1 MKGRSASK
9 IKLTSYDELL
19 GGGEETNDIQQVSLE
34 HLHSFENH
42 PFQVNDDEAMAE
54 LVESVKEEG
63 ILTALLVRPLGD
75 GEYEI
80 IAGHRRRHAA
90 QLAGLKEVPVIIRNM
105 DQDTAV
111 RAMVDSN
118 LQRPNILP
126 SEKAF
131 AYRMKMEAMNHQGT
145 SGGISAKDI
154 GKNANDSARQV
165 YRYIRLT
172 YLMNYFQG
180 MECDMYSFYRI
191 PKLLFT
197 SEYFKNLSCEAK
209 VLYGLM
215 LDRMSLSIKNRWF
228 DEEDRAYIF
237 FSVEEIMEML
247 NCGRNKAVNCL
258 KELDQEKGIGLIEKR
273 RIGLGK
279 TNVIYVKNFSLTEY
293 PDEPAIFDSEETP
306 ENVAERKENTE
317 TEIEEYAKKEPEKP
331 VNTQK
336 FEKQTSG
343 SLKNKLQEVLKTNFK
358 EFEKQTSR
366 SLENKLQE
374 VSKTN
379 CNNTE
384 YNYTEFSENESYQYL
399 SEQEKGRDRIQER
412 NEYRQLI
419 HDNIEY
425 EILCQ
430 SYGTGRVEELVEL
443 MLDAICSTKTYQQI
457 NGEAVPTQVV
467 KSRLLKVGY
476 EHIQYVFFSLDR
488 STSKVKNIRQY
499 MLTVLYN
506 APATINQFY
515 DSNHSLPVDYAKSCP
530 YLMSFMKKYKIK
542 EQIEKYYIKHPDEFG
557 SEREQS
563 LLWLNRNK
571 INKYDELPKTNARLS
586 TFSCPRRSAISNGAT
601 PISTSILAWEWRRS

>member
-1 MKGRSASK
+1 MS
-9 IKLTSYDELL
+9 
-19 GGGEETNDIQQVSLE
+19 
-34 HLHSFENH
+34 
-42 PFQVNDDEAMAE
+42 
-54 LVESVKEEG
+54 
-63 ILTALLVRPLGD
+63 
-75 GEYEI
+75 
-80 IAGHRRRHAA
+80 
-90 QLAGLKEVPVIIRNM
+90 IRA
-105 DQDTAV
+105 T
-111 RAMVDSN
+111 
-118 LQRPNILP
+118 
-126 SEKAF
+126 F
-131 AYRMKMEAMNHQGT
+131 H
-145 SGGISAKDI
+145 
-154 GKNANDSARQV
+154 
-165 YRYIRLT
+165 
-172 YLMNYFQG
+172 YFQG

-293 PDEPAIFDSEETP
+293 PDEPAIFDSEKTL

-317 TEIEEYAKKEPEKP
+317 TEIEEYAEKEPEKS

-343 SLKNKLQEVLKTNFK
+343 SLKNKLQEVSKTNFK

-384 YNYTEFSENESYQYL
+384 YNDNESSKTESYP
-399 SEQEKGRDRIQER
+399 SIHRDRNDVDKMDER
-412 NEYRQLI
+412 YAYRQI
-419 HDNIEY
+419 ICENIEY
-425 EILCQ
+425 DILCQ
-430 SYGTGRVEELVEL
+430 SYKPESVEELVEL
-443 MLDAICSTKTYQQI
+443 MLDAICTTKKYLQI
-457 NGEAVPTQVV
+457 NGEAMPAQVV
-467 KSRLLKVGY
+467 KNRLLKVGY
-476 EHIQYVFFSLDR
+476 EHIQYVFFSL
-488 STSKVKNIRQY
+488 SKNTTKVKNIRQY

-506 APATINQFY
+506 APVTINQFY
-515 DSNHSLPVDYAKSCP
+515 DAEVRHDMY
-530 YLMSFMKKYKIK
+530 
-542 EQIEKYYIKHPDEFG
+542 G
-557 SEREQS
+557 
-563 LLWLNRNK
+563 
-571 INKYDELPKTNARLS
+571 
-586 TFSCPRRSAISNGAT
+586 G
-601 PISTSILAWEWRRS
+601 

>member
-1 MKGRSASK
+1 MS
-9 IKLTSYDELL
+9 
-19 GGGEETNDIQQVSLE
+19 
-34 HLHSFENH
+34 
-42 PFQVNDDEAMAE
+42 
-54 LVESVKEEG
+54 
-63 ILTALLVRPLGD
+63 
-75 GEYEI
+75 
-80 IAGHRRRHAA
+80 
-90 QLAGLKEVPVIIRNM
+90 IRA
-105 DQDTAV
+105 T
-111 RAMVDSN
+111 
-118 LQRPNILP
+118 
-126 SEKAF
+126 F
-131 AYRMKMEAMNHQGT
+131 H
-145 SGGISAKDI
+145 
-154 GKNANDSARQV
+154 
-165 YRYIRLT
+165 
-172 YLMNYFQG
+172 YFQG

-293 PDEPAIFDSEETP
+293 PDEPAIFDSEKTL

-317 TEIEEYAKKEPEKP
+317 TEIEEYAEKEPEKP

-343 SLKNKLQEVLKTNFK
+343 SLKNKLQEV
-358 EFEKQTSR
+358 
-366 SLENKLQE
+366 
-374 VSKTN
+374 SKTN
-379 CNNTE
+379 CNN
-384 YNYTEFSENESYQYL
+384 TEFSENESYQYL
-399 SEQEKGRDRIQER
+399 SEQEKGKDRIQER

-515 DSNHSLPVDYAKSCP
+515 DAEVRHDMFWGKD
-530 YLMSFMKKYKIK
+530 I
-542 EQIEKYYIKHPDEFG
+542 PDG
-557 SEREQS
+557 
-563 LLWLNRNK
+563 
-571 INKYDELPKTNARLS
+571 
-586 TFSCPRRSAISNGAT
+586 
-601 PISTSILAWEWRRS
+601 

>member
-1 MKGRSASK
+1 
-9 IKLTSYDELL
+9 
-19 GGGEETNDIQQVSLE
+19 
-34 HLHSFENH
+34 
-42 PFQVNDDEAMAE
+42 
-54 LVESVKEEG
+54 
-63 ILTALLVRPLGD
+63 
-75 GEYEI
+75 
-80 IAGHRRRHAA
+80 
-90 QLAGLKEVPVIIRNM
+90 
-105 DQDTAV
+105 
-111 RAMVDSN
+111 
-118 LQRPNILP
+118 
-126 SEKAF
+126 
-131 AYRMKMEAMNHQGT
+131 
-145 SGGISAKDI
+145 
-154 GKNANDSARQV
+154 
-165 YRYIRLT
+165 
-172 YLMNYFQG
+172 
-180 MECDMYSFYRI
+180 
-191 PKLLFT
+191 
-197 SEYFKNLSCEAK
+197 LSCEAK

-343 SLKNKLQEVLKTNFK
+343 SLKNKLQEV
-358 EFEKQTSR
+358 
-366 SLENKLQE
+366 
-374 VSKTN
+374 SKTN

-384 YNYTEFSENESYQYL
+384 YNNTEFSENESYQYL
-399 SEQEKGRDRIQER
+399 SEQEKGKGKDRIQER

-515 DSNHSLPVDYAKSCP
+515 DAEVRHDMYWGKD
-530 YLMSFMKKYKIK
+530 I
-542 EQIEKYYIKHPDEFG
+542 PD
-557 SEREQS
+557 R
-563 LLWLNRNK
+563 
-571 INKYDELPKTNARLS
+571 
-586 TFSCPRRSAISNGAT
+586 
-601 PISTSILAWEWRRS
+601 